1 MMRVPPTPNDTR
13 GESARI
19 SPAVLPAGG
28 RGEPGDAL
36 AALVRHP
43 DLAEA
48 LLTVNTHLLLRST
61 LPPRLRELAIL
72 RVARRRGCA
81 YQWTHHARLAAEAG
95 LTEAEIEAAGRGEA
109 AGALDQAVLDA
120 VDDLD
125 DGSALSPRTAAALDE
140 HLDEH
145 QRMDLVFTIGTYC
158 MLAMAF
164 NTFGVASGGAPD
176 TAAAAPAG
184 PDGHG
189 APTAP
194 ARAGSRTP
202 ATR

>member
-1 MMRVPPTPNDTR
+1 MMRVPPPQNDTWDEHARTALAVLSDGDRRDRGDR
-13 GESARI
+13 GEA
-19 SPAVLPAGG
+19 
-28 RGEPGDAL
+28 GDAL
-36 AALVRHP
+36 ATLVRHP

-72 RVARRRGCA
+72 RVARRRDCE

-109 AGALDQAVLDA
+109 ADALELAVLDA
-120 VDDLD
+120 VDELD
-125 DGSALSPRTAAALDE
+125 DDSALSARTSAALGE

-164 NTFGVASGGAPD
+164 NTFGVEPGGGPG
-176 TAAAAPAG
+176 AARPAADSPAPA
-184 PDGHG
+184 P
-189 APTAP
+189 
-194 ARAGSRTP
+194 R
-202 ATR
+202 